1 MTRGIEKFK
10 CPEIC
15 ISLISDLALLR
26 LPTPIET
33 PFHKYEG
40 SNKVDIQ
47 IIPIND
53 KIRSPRLVGKYLRV
67 MGWGRME
74 EMMQPEIL
82 RTTKLKIIPG
92 KEEDHIGKK
101 LLVLSQED
109 GKGSCYGDSG
119 GMMSTIKT

>member
-1 MTRGIEKFK
+1 MTRSIEKFK

-15 ISLISDLALLR
+15 ITLISDLALLR

-40 SNKVDIQ
+40 NNKVDIE

-53 KIRSPRLVGKYLRV
+53 KVRSPKLVGKYMRV
-67 MGWGRME
+67 MGWGQME
-74 EMMQPEIL
+74 EMMQPDIL
-82 RTTKLKIIPG
+82 RTAKLKI
-92 KEEDHIGKK
+92 KDQLGKK

-109 GKGSCYGDSG
+109 GKGSCHGDSG
-119 GMMSTIKT
+119 GMMSTIKP